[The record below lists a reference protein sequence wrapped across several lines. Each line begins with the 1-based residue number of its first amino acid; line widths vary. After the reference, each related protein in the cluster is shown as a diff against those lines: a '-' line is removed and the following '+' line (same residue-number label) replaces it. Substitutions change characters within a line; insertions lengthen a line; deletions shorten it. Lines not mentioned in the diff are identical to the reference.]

1 MPVAGRRPGNR
12 DTRADIVAAAREVF
26 VEEGYQAP
34 SLRSIARRA
43 GVDPALIHHYFD
55 GKADLFA
62 EALKMG
68 RDPRSIMVQ
77 LSAGPYDGT
86 DLARAF
92 LTMWDEGRPW
102 DGGLPPFVTACQAM
116 SASPQAAAGMREYL
130 QERIWAAKPGHGDPE
145 TQALRYALVS
155 SQLVGIAWARYLL
168 QLEPVAS
175 AAVETVAR
183 WVGPTLDRYMH
194 WGAGGAGARGPGS
207 GT

>member
-12 DTRADIVAAAREVF
+12 DTRADIVAAAREAF
-26 VEEGYQAP
+26 IEEGYQAP

-62 EALKMG
+62 AALKLG
-68 RDPRSIMVQ
+68 RDPRSILLELAV
-77 LSAGPYDGT
+77 GDHDGT

-130 QERIWAAKPGHGDPE
+130 EDRIWGAKPPGGDPE
-145 TQALRYALVS
+145 GEAICHALVA

-175 AAVETVAR
+175 APVETVAR
-183 WVGPTLDRYMH
+183 WIGPTLDRYLA
-194 WGAGGAGARGPGS
+194 WEGGDR
-207 GT
+207 